1 MTPTAPRAADRAA
14 IEHSPDVRLLGPR
27 LVVAGTHSGVG
38 KTTVATGLLAALRR
52 AGHRPAAA
60 KIGPDFI
67 DPGYH
72 ALACGRPPRNLDAWL
87 CGAEVIPALAGRAAA
102 GADVLVVEGVM
113 GLFDGSA
120 DGTLSSTA
128 DVARLL
134 DAPVVLVVDAGA
146 MSGSVAALV
155 HGFATFD
162 PSVRLGG
169 VVLNR
174 VGSPAHAVQLREALA
189 PLGLP
194 VLGVLSRDDRL
205 TWRDRHLG
213 LVPVAERPAA
223 VTEALDRLAA
233 AVAEQVDLD
242 AVLRLAATAPPMPVG
257 AVPLPSPPPAAGGQ
271 AAVRIAVAAGAAFT
285 FTYTDTLDA
294 LVAAGAEPVPFD
306 PLRDEALPEAV
317 DGLIAGGGFPE
328 VYAAELAGN
337 RPMLDDVRRRI
348 GQGLAVW
355 AECGGLLW
363 LCRTLDG
370 RAMAGVLPADA
381 RMTDRLTL
389 GYRAATVSAPS
400 PVGDP
405 GAVLRGHE
413 FHYSTVEPAGD
424 ALVFRSRFGERPDGF
439 ASPTLLATYLHHH
452 PGGDPS
458 AVARFVT
465 TCRLPP
471 ARRPPA
477 RRDPP
482 GGGPC
487 GRCPT

>member
-1 MTPTAPRAADRAA
+1 MASPAP
-14 IEHSPDVRLLGPR
+14 LGPR

-52 AGHRPAAA
+52 AGHRPAGA
-60 KIGPDFI
+60 KVGPDFI

-87 CGAEVIPALAGRAAA
+87 CGAGVIPALAGRAAA

-120 DGTLSSTA
+120 DGTPSSTA

-146 MSGSVAALV
+146 MAASVAAVV
-155 HGFATFD
+155 HGFATLD

-174 VGSPAHAVQLREALA
+174 VGSPAHEVQLREALA
-189 PLGLP
+189 PLGHP
-194 VLGVLSRDDRL
+194 VLGALRRDDRL

-223 VTEALDRLAA
+223 VNEALDRLAA
-233 AVAEQVDLD
+233 AVAEQVDLE
-242 AVLRLAATAPPMPVG
+242 AVLRLGRSARPLAVG
-257 AVPLPSPPPAAGGQ
+257 EVPLPSSPPDGPVAAAGSLR
-271 AAVRIAVAAGAAFT
+271 VAVAAGAAFT
-285 FTYTDTLDA
+285 FTYSDTLEA
-294 LVAAGAEPVPFD
+294 LVAAGVEPVPFD
-306 PLRDEALPEAV
+306 PLRDQALPEGI

-328 VYAAELAGN
+328 VYAADLAAN
-337 RPMLDDVRRRI
+337 QPMLADVRRRV
-348 GQGLAVW
+348 GGGLPVW

-370 RAMAGVLPADA
+370 RPMAGVVPAEA
-381 RMTDRLTL
+381 VMTDRLTL
-389 GYRAATVSAPS
+389 GYREATVETGS
-400 PVGDP
+400 PVGGA
-405 GAVLRGHE
+405 GAVVRGHE
-413 FHYSTVEPAGD
+413 FHYSTVTPAGD
-424 ALVFRSRFGERPDGF
+424 ALRFRSRFGERPDGF
-439 ASPTLLATYLHHH
+439 ATPTLLATYLHHH

-458 AVARFVT
+458 AVAAFVA
-465 TCRLPP
+465 TCR
-471 ARRPPA
+471 
-477 RRDPP
+477 
-482 GGGPC
+482 GG
-487 GRCPT
+487 

>member
-1 MTPTAPRAADRAA
+1 MTSS
-14 IEHSPDVRLLGPR
+14 ILGPR

-52 AGHRPAAA
+52 AGHRPAGA
-60 KIGPDFI
+60 KVGPDFI

-72 ALACGRPPRNLDAWL
+72 ALAGGRPPRNLDAWL
-87 CGAEVIPALAGRAAA
+87 CGADVIPALAGRAGA
-102 GADVLVVEGVM
+102 GADVLIVEGVM

-120 DGTLSSTA
+120 DGTPSSTA

-162 PSVRLGG
+162 TSVRLGG

-174 VGSPAHAVQLREALA
+174 VGSPAHEVQLREALA

-194 VLGVLSRDDRL
+194 VLGALSRDDRL

-223 VTEALDRLAA
+223 VTEALDRLAT
-233 AVAEQVDLD
+233 AVAEQIDLE
-242 AVLRLAATAPPMPVG
+242 AVVRLAESAPSVPVG
-257 AVPLPSPPPAAGGQ
+257 EVPLPGPSGEDSAGPG
-271 AAVRIAVAAGAAFT
+271 AGHSRRETLRVAVAAGAAFT
-285 FTYTDTLDA
+285 FTYTDTLEA
-294 LVAAGAEPVPFD
+294 LAAAGAEPVPFD
-306 PLRDEALPEAV
+306 PLRDEALPEEV

-328 VYAAELAGN
+328 VYAADLAAN
-337 RPMLDDVRRRI
+337 QPMLDDVRRRI
-348 GQGLAVW
+348 EGGLPTW

-363 LCRTLDG
+363 LCRSLDG
-370 RAMAGVLPADA
+370 RPMAGVVPADA
-381 RMTDRLTL
+381 EMTGRLTL
-389 GYRAATVSAPS
+389 GYREATATVPS
-400 PVGDP
+400 PIAPAGGV
-405 GAVLRGHE
+405 VRGHE
-413 FHYSTVEPAGD
+413 FHYSTVAPGGD

-439 ASPTLLATYLHHH
+439 ATPTLLATYLHHH

-458 AVARFVT
+458 AVARFVA
-465 TCRLPP
+465 TCRH
-471 ARRPPA
+471 RRHRPNG
-477 RRDPP
+477 D
-482 GGGPC
+482 
-487 GRCPT
+487 CPT

>member
-1 MTPTAPRAADRAA
+1 
-14 IEHSPDVRLLGPR
+14 
-27 LVVAGTHSGVG
+27 
-38 KTTVATGLLAALRR
+38 
-52 AGHRPAAA
+52 
-60 KIGPDFI
+60 
-67 DPGYH
+67 
-72 ALACGRPPRNLDAWL
+72 
-87 CGAEVIPALAGRAAA
+87 
-102 GADVLVVEGVM
+102 VM

-120 DGTLSSTA
+120 DGTPSSTA

-162 PSVRLGG
+162 PSIRLGG

-242 AVLRLAATAPPMPVG
+242 AVVRLAATAAPFPVG
-257 AVPLPSPPPAAGGQ
+257 PVPLPSPPTDGAADPAEAPGPEGRMDGG
-271 AAVRIAVAAGAAFT
+271 ARRRRSGAVRIAVAAGAAFT

-328 VYAAELAGN
+328 VYAGELAAN
-337 RPMLDDVRRRI
+337 RPMLDDVGRRV

-370 RAMAGVLPADA
+370 RAMAGVVPADA

-389 GYRAATVSAPS
+389 GYREATLDAPS

-405 GAVLRGHE
+405 GTVVRGHE

-424 ALVFRSRFGERPDGF
+424 ALLFRSRFGERPDGF

-465 TCRLPP
+465 TCRRPRSRP
-471 ARRPPA
+471 ANPA
-477 RRDPP
+477 H
-482 GGGPC
+482 
-487 GRCPT
+487 